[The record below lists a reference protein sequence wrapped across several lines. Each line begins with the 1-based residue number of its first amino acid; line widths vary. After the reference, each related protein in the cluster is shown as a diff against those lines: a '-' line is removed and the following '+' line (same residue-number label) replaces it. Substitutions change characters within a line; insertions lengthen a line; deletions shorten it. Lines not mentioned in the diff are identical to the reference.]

1 MAEEGEKSEVNVVA
15 DEDLVVKKNSTSAIW
30 NYFGFRRDDA
40 LQTQTAYFPGQHTAE
55 NIACGLSDALASW
68 HLREDQLV
76 CITTD
81 NGANVVKA
89 TELNHW
95 VRLQCFGHRLH
106 LAIEKEDDTDLT
118 KSIKVKIL
126 DYMNTKYDDP
136 GTQELLDIASF
147 MDPRFKVT
155 YISSEKVENI
165 KSRIIEADPV
175 AWWKLH
181 QVTYPKLTKLARKYL
196 CIAATSSP
204 SERLFSTS
212 GNVRKHC
219 LASAADNKKEKRNSL
234 DPLMSS
240 SSAKVNG
247 TKTQDKRGRK
257 DKVVQFSDGIE
268 PLDDLMVA
276 QLTDFSAILDALRE
290 QNLAGGHID
299 CFGLP
304 NIGQS
309 CYMNSSLQ
317 SLLILEDFMMDISRM
332 EQVWRSVPEAQLMR
346 RLMEI
351 RDARTSTHSQTK
363 APILH
368 SFREAVSLQTPG
380 FRNIRQHDAHEFL
393 TSVLE
398 QMRSLAPLLQEAAA
412 SMGRRYACP
421 VEDHMVF
428 KMENTRTCKSCGAR
442 STKQEEFTNLPL
454 DLVSGVSVEE
464 LLQEYLKET
473 ELEFSCECGG
483 KSSTYRSSFSTLPR
497 VLILQLKRFRFSPSL
512 ELEKADDPVTLLRD
526 LVVSSA
532 QGGRCYSLISTIS
545 HFGCTERGH
554 YICDGVHPD
563 DSPDDPRDRWLS
575 FNDSVVY
582 ETTGSLVCELQQQ
595 EAYILFYKRQM

>member
-1 MAEEGEKSEVNVVA
+1 
-15 DEDLVVKKNSTSAIW
+15 
-30 NYFGFRRDDA
+30 
-40 LQTQTAYFPGQHTAE
+40 
-55 NIACGLSDALASW
+55 
-68 HLREDQLV
+68 
-76 CITTD
+76 
-81 NGANVVKA
+81 
-89 TELNHW
+89 
-95 VRLQCFGHRLH
+95 
-106 LAIEKEDDTDLT
+106 
-118 KSIKVKIL
+118 
-126 DYMNTKYDDP
+126 
-136 GTQELLDIASF
+136 
-147 MDPRFKVT
+147 
-155 YISSEKVENI
+155 
-165 KSRIIEADPV
+165 
-175 AWWKLH
+175 
-181 QVTYPKLTKLARKYL
+181 
-196 CIAATSSP
+196 
-204 SERLFSTS
+204 
-212 GNVRKHC
+212 
-219 LASAADNKKEKRNSL
+219 
-234 DPLMSS
+234 MSS

-276 QLTDFSAILDALRE
+276 QLTDFSAILDALLE
-290 QNLAGGHID
+290 QNLAGTTIKDQRRVEYINIEGRVD

-351 RDARTSTHSQTK
+351 RYTHTSTHSQTK

-368 SFREAVSLQTPG
+368 SFREAVSLHTPG
-380 FRNIRQHDAHEFL
+380 FRNILQHDAHEFL

-412 SMGRRYACP
+412 SMGRHYSCP
-421 VEDHMVF
+421 VEAHMVF

-454 DLVSGVSVEE
+454 DLVSGVSVEQ

-483 KSSTYRSSFSTLPR
+483 KTSSYRSSFSTLPQ

-532 QGGRCYSLISTIS
+532 QGGSCYSLISTIS
-545 HFGCTERGH
+545 HFGCKEGGH
-554 YICDGVHPD
+554 YICNGVHPD

-575 FNDSVVY
+575 FNDSVVF
-582 ETTGSLVCELQQQ
+582 ETTSSIVCELQQR
-595 EAYILFYKRQM
+595 EAYILFYKRQDTTTATPPLALSQLQVYHLPRLTLIGK